1 MIFVHSEFQYPQ
13 PNLSAIF
20 GFGLPKTLNHSSF
33 HFPFCKYLM
42 PIFHRKIHRSYLD
55 AQARAIANFINLQM
69 VTSKKYFYSES
80 YCSPILYFV
89 LRASVTPSPFV
100 SFYENKCLLVEKS
113 LKPPFE
119 NGGNLRLRR
128 FYTYIEEFFRYIHT
142 YKNFFYT
149 ITPYIYIV
157 EGNIYPL
164 GLCELGKLVVDS

>member
-1 MIFVHSEFQYPQ
+1 
-13 PNLSAIF
+13 
-20 GFGLPKTLNHSSF
+20 
-33 HFPFCKYLM
+33 M

-80 YCSPILYFV
+80 YRSPILYFV

-128 FYTYIEEFFRYIHT
+128 FYICSNPAYITIVVRTSIFITFPLAIEESI
-142 YKNFFYT
+142 
-149 ITPYIYIV
+149 
-157 EGNIYPL
+157 
-164 GLCELGKLVVDS
+164 